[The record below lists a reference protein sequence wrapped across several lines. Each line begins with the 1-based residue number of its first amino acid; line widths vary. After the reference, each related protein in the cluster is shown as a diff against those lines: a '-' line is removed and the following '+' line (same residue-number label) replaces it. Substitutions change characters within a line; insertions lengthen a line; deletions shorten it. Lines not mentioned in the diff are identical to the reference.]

1 MLELIALT
9 RISLKKKKIVETV
22 KLYLKIGMRPK
33 F

>member
-1 MLELIALT
+1 MLELIPLT
-9 RISLKKKKIVETV
+9 RISLKKKIVETV

>member
-9 RISLKKKKIVETV
+9 RISLKKKIVETV